1 MNCLSCIFFSA
12 KSGVTTSVHFPQGD
26 AIRGFPGDPGYP
38 GELGPKGFPGEAGLP
53 GEGFPGP
60 KGFRGPP
67 GDQGQDGSPGPPG
80 LPGLPGEPGQL
91 GKRHHSVL
99 LQSKKIRVWKISTEL
114 CAAFIQHTVEKGEL
128 GGGYV
133 GKKEM
138 LVLTRNLKEEDTSE
152 VPVVSCRVLK

>member
-1 MNCLSCIFFSA
+1 MKVVRLSCVCFSA

-38 GELGPKGFPGEAGLP
+38 GELGPKGFPGETGLP

-67 GDQGQDGSPGPPG
+67 GDQGQAGNPGSPG

-91 GKRHHSVL
+91 GKRHICFTSEP
-99 LQSKKIRVWKISTEL
+99 WEISTGL
-114 CAAFIQHTVEKGEL
+114 CAAFRQHTVEKGEL

-133 GKKEM
+133 G
-138 LVLTRNLKEEDTSE
+138 
-152 VPVVSCRVLK
+152 

>member
-1 MNCLSCIFFSA
+1 MSSLCFSA
-12 KSGVTTSVHFPQGD
+12 KSGVTTSIHFPQGD

-53 GEGFPGP
+53 GEGLPGP

-67 GDQGQDGSPGPPG
+67 GDQGQSGNPGSPG

-99 LQSKKIRVWKISTEL
+99 HQSHRRSALSCVQHLSSTLLKRDTLMGGMWGKRKCWYCPEILKNEILQKSQQFHVR
-114 CAAFIQHTVEKGEL
+114 
-128 GGGYV
+128 Y
-133 GKKEM
+133 
-138 LVLTRNLKEEDTSE
+138 
-152 VPVVSCRVLK
+152 

>member
-1 MNCLSCIFFSA
+1 MI
-12 KSGVTTSVHFPQGD
+12 TSVYFPQGD

-67 GDQGQDGSPGPPG
+67 GDQGQAGIPGSPG

-99 LQSKKIRVWKISTEL
+99 HQSHGTSALSFVQHLCSTLLKRDSLWGL
-114 CAAFIQHTVEKGEL
+114 CGVKGNA
-128 GGGYV
+128 GIV
-133 GKKEM
+133 QK
-138 LVLTRNLKEEDTSE
+138 S
-152 VPVVSCRVLK
+152 